1 MKTAEEWIDEP
12 RDNRCY
18 KAMSMRNYLSTHESE
33 HDDDEIIEWLKQI
46 QLDAMKEGMRRA
58 ATVCVREAIKHDMN
72 WAGSRNCATAI
83 LTTAEQL
90 TEKDL

>member
-33 HDDDEIIEWLKQI
+33 HDDDEITCYRSIYYSLSFHCS
-46 QLDAMKEGMRRA
+46 
-58 ATVCVREAIKHDMN
+58 V
-72 WAGSRNCATAI
+72 
-83 LTTAEQL
+83 
-90 TEKDL
+90 